1 MLLVL
6 LSGYDRS
13 MKLWRRKRARSSG
26 AKRAPTDGRQVW
38 LRTPNPLDAVTGQFP
53 SPDPGD
59 GNDGEI
65 YPDEI
70 DPAWRD
76 PETAE

>member
-1 MLLVL
+1 
-6 LSGYDRS
+6 
-13 MKLWRRKRARSSG
+13 MKLWRRRRAKSPE
-26 AKRAPTDGRQVW
+26 AKRDPTDGRQVW

-53 SPDPGD
+53 GPDSGGGD
-59 GNDGEI
+59 AGEI
-65 YPDEI
+65 YADEI

>member
-1 MLLVL
+1 
-6 LSGYDRS
+6 
-13 MKLWRRKRARSSG
+13 MKLWRRRRSESPK
-26 AKRAPTDGRQVW
+26 ATRDPTDGRQVW

-53 SPDPGD
+53 SPDPRA